1 VLEFLENI
9 QSGKEFE
16 KLPHFISYPLLMIF
30 AGNLFAIIV
39 FSTSS
44 FASIEEIY

>member
-16 KLPHFISYPLLMIF
+16 KLPHFISYPLPMIF
-30 AGNLFAIIV
+30 AGNLFTIKV
-39 FSTSS
+39 FSTSI
-44 FASIEEIY
+44 FASLKVMY